1 MFQWDEYSGICGL
14 RESHTA
20 FTSRLL
26 NGNDFSIHNGN
37 LRMSWVYLFLA
48 GLFEI
53 GWPVG
58 IKISQAAETRWL
70 GIAIALSFMA
80 LSGYFLWLAQQSIP
94 IGTAYAIW
102 TGIGGVGTF
111 IVGVLFFGD
120 ALSLMRILGV
130 LLIVIGVATLKFSS

>member
-1 MFQWDEYSGICGL
+1 MS
-14 RESHTA
+14 ESNNA
-20 FTSRLL
+20 FTSGLL
-26 NGNDFSIHNGN
+26 SGNDFAIQKGN

-58 IKISQAAETRWL
+58 IKISQAEETRWL

-80 LSGYFLWLAQQSIP
+80 LSGYFLWLAQQNIP

-102 TGIGGVGTF
+102 TGIGGAGTF
-111 IVGVLFFGD
+111 IVGVIFFGD

-130 LLIVIGVATLKFSS
+130 SLIVIGVATLKFSS